1 MFNLSFTEVN
11 VDLVSAEVSIKE
23 SVHFRN
29 IFFNHLSE
37 SRHGILNVKFVHF
50 DHGAHAHSLG
60 KITETNVN

>member
-1 MFNLSFTEVN
+1 MFNLSFIEVN

-29 IFFNHLSE
+29 IFFSHHSE
-37 SRHGILNVKFVHF
+37 SRHGVLHVQLVHF

-60 KITETNVN
+60 KVTETNVN